1 MSKGLSSLAEG
12 ILANRSPALLLILC
26 ALWLSISG
34 GVRPLMLPDEGRY
47 VGVAWE
53 MLTSGN
59 WLVPTLDG
67 LPFFHKPPLFYWLT
81 ALALKLFGGNDWAAR
96 LASMLAAVLAAGALH
111 LFLRRQADKRLANLA
126 VVVLVTQPLFFAAA
140 QFANLDLLVAA
151 MISLTIL
158 AGADAVL
165 SLERGLPHRSALALT
180 YIFAALGVLAKGLIG
195 LVLPGAVLF
204 VWLLLGKRFRLIPAL
219 LPWRLIALFL
229 ALAAPWFWW
238 MEKSYPGFWDY
249 FFVYH
254 HFRRF
259 AETGFNNQLPFWF
272 YIPVLLVGTL
282 PWSLWIYRAC
292 SRQFLMDTERFAV
305 RSLMILWLLLI
316 LVFFSLPSSKLVGYI
331 LPTLP
336 PLAYLIA
343 DVLLV
348 WLQGARKATAAAC
361 LGLSLAVAGTVCLS
375 LVLLVARLDPGSS
388 RSLAAKVLP
397 LFRTDDQ
404 IVMLEDYQYD
414 LPFYL
419 QARRHPWV
427 VSDWRDPDL
436 PAKDNWRK
444 ELYDAGQFDA
454 VRMRENLVLPG
465 EVTARLCAYSGG
477 ALWLWGKNRLSSQY
491 PFLQDQAV
499 VFSDGKRSLWRLDA
513 ASRRTL
519 KPCAETPS
527 SG

>member
-1 MSKGLSSLAEG
+1 MRKILSSLAEG
-12 ILANRSPALLLILC
+12 VLANRSPGLLLIFC
-26 ALWLSISG
+26 ALWLCMTAGI
-34 GVRPLMLPDEGRY
+34 RPLMLPDEGRY

-81 ALALKLFGGNDWAAR
+81 ALALKLFGGNEWAAR

-165 SLERGLPHRSALALT
+165 SLERGLPHRIALAST

-195 LVLPGAVLF
+195 LLLPGAVLF

-219 LPWRLIALFL
+219 LPLRLIALFL
-229 ALAAPWFWW
+229 VLATPWFWW

-272 YIPVLLVGTL
+272 YVPVLLVGTL
-282 PWSLWIYRAC
+282 PWSPWIYRAC
-292 SRQFLMDTERFAV
+292 SRHFLIGGERFAI
-305 RSLMILWLLLI
+305 RSLMIIWLSVI

-336 PLAYLIA
+336 PMAYLIA
-343 DVLLV
+343 DVLLI
-348 WLQGARKATAAAC
+348 WLPGTRRADAAAWPGLC
-361 LGLSLAVAGTVCLS
+361 LVVAGTACLS
-375 LVLLVARLDPGSS
+375 LVLLVARLDHGSS
-388 RSLAAKVLP
+388 RSLVDQVLP
-397 LFRTDDQ
+397 MFHTDDQ
-404 IVMLEDYQYD
+404 IVMIEDYQYD

-419 QARRHPWV
+419 RARKHPWV

-444 ELYDAGQFDA
+444 ELYDAGQFDP
-454 VRMRENLVLPG
+454 VNRQEYLVLPG
-465 EVTARLCAYSGG
+465 EFTARLCGYSGG